1 MMRRLALAGM
11 VIGTCLT
18 TPAFALEHEVTIEHP
33 AGTIAADYDGAVKV
47 ETRQVGTA
55 GVAGRPN
62 TLRCNWTASLSVERT
77 AKVGDS
83 LQSRRS
89 MMRENVA
96 SGSKPGWC
104 ETRAKAIDELVD
116 AKRDKFYT
124 AMLDLV
130 EQDRTVILAEADGV
144 SSNNREG

>member
-1 MMRRLALAGM
+1 M
-11 VIGTCLT
+11 
-18 TPAFALEHEVTIEHP
+18 
-33 AGTIAADYDGAVKV
+33 
-47 ETRQVGTA
+47 
-55 GVAGRPN
+55 
-62 TLRCNWTASLSVERT
+62 ERT

-104 ETRAKAIDELVD
+104 QTRAKAIDELVD

-124 AMLDLV
+124 AMLALV
-130 EQDRTVILAEADGV
+130 EQDRTVILAEADSV